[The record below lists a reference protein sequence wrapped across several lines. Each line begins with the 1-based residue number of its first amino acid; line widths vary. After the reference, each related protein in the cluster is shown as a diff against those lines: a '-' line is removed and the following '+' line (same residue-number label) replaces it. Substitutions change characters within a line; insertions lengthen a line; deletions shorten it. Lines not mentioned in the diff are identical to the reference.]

1 MRSSR
6 RKYGARGSLG
16 FGGLF
21 LMFVLQFF
29 LLVFSIH
36 AIFARQIAYALEANG
51 VAHIQFH
58 SVHDLAFAVLA
69 GGVSIFTLHLHP
81 PPFLPLLFASRT
93 PRNGRSR

>member
-36 AIFARQIAYALEANG
+36 TIFARQIADALETNG
-51 VAHIQFH
+51 VAHIKLYAI
-58 SVHDLAFAVLA
+58 DYLAFAVLA
-69 GGVSIFTLHLHP
+69 GGVCALTLHLHP
-81 PPFLPLLFASRT
+81 PPFPLLLFLSRT
-93 PRNGRSR
+93 PRSGRSR